1 MKFDVVGGDSY
12 PVLEVGLNP
21 GEKIVSES
29 GAMSWMDHHV
39 QCKTSSRGG
48 ILSGLGRKFLTGE
61 SFFQNE
67 FFVEGKAGTVGLV
80 PGGPG
85 TICQYTMTGNELFLE
100 KGAYLASTENV
111 EIKTKFEGLSFK
123 AMFNEGLFI
132 LKAVGS
138 GELFFSG
145 YGDVR
150 EMEVNGEYVVDNGY
164 AVAWE
169 PTLSYELI
177 KAKKI
182 RAFLFGDQLMLKFRG
197 KGKLWVQSRSPQ
209 ALANFFYPYRPV
221 SNN

>member
-1 MKFDVVGGDSY
+1 MKFDIVGGDSY
-12 PVLEVGLNP
+12 PVLEVGLSP

-39 QCKTSSRGG
+39 QCKTSTRGG
-48 ILSGLGRKFLTGE
+48 MLSGLGRKFLTGE

-67 FFVEGKAGTVGLV
+67 YHVEGKGGTVGLV
-80 PGGPG
+80 PGAPG
-85 TICQYTMTGNELFLE
+85 TICHYPMDGGELLLE
-100 KGAYLASTENV
+100 KGAYLASTPGV

-132 LKAVGS
+132 LKAVGT
-138 GELFFSG
+138 GDLFFSG
-145 YGDVR
+145 YGHVQPMDVD
-150 EMEVNGEYVVDNGY
+150 GEYVVDNGY

-169 PTLSYELI
+169 PSLSYELI

-197 KGKLWVQSRSPQ
+197 TGKLWVQSRSPQ
-209 ALANFFYPYRPV
+209 SLANFFFPYRPV
-221 SNN
+221 KSN